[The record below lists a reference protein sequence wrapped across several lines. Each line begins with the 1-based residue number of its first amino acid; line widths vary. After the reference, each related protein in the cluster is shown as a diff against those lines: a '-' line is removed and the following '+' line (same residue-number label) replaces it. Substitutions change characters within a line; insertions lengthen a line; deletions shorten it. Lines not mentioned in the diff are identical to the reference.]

1 MLRYLFS
8 TWANPLKAGHWGL
21 LAELTSVIL
30 VPQVVA
36 VLHCGNL
43 PSMSDGKR
51 KGQGRGGTI
60 LQFFRCCQFLMSSE
74 LPTCTNENHT

>member
-1 MLRYLFS
+1 MGARYPFS
-8 TWANPLKAGHWGL
+8 TWANPLEAGHLGL

-30 VPQVVA
+30 VPQVAA

-51 KGQGRGGTI
+51 KGQGRGGKNPPI
-60 LQFFRCCQFLMSSE
+60 FSLLSISNV
-74 LPTCTNENHT
+74 L